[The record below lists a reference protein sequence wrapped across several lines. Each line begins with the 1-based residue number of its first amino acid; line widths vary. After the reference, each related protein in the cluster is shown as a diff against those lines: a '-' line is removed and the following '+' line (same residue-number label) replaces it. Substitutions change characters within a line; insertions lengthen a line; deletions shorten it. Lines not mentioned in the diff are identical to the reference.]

1 MKVSLTWCSPPISD
15 ESTLVAGMVGFKVH
29 KGEESD
35 GIEPCEAVPS
45 VQPHHM
51 WAMMLPPNSPIRGP
65 SSKD

>member
-35 GIEPCEAVPS
+35 EIETCEAVPS